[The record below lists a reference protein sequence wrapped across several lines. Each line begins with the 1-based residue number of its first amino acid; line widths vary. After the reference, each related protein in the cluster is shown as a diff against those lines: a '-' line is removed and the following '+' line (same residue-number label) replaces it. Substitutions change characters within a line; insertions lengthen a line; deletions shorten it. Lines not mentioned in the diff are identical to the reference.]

1 MVEVAVLRSKFCLVS
16 SGKTFSV
23 VSQWTHVSA
32 FKTFQSHLTR
42 VEESWHF
49 HSSFCHIALLQASA
63 SWCIIKATKLVM
75 SKMLVTMFWQCNA
88 MQIHKD
94 REPGVVQ
101 HSSAMCEWVFCVV
114 VGGSPCQIQFGGNT
128 RMGIAANSSRPS
140 LTQLDG
146 RVSQAWDWNFE
157 LI

>member
-1 MVEVAVLRSKFCLVS
+1 MNYK
-16 SGKTFSV
+16 
-23 VSQWTHVSA
+23 
-32 FKTFQSHLTR
+32 
-42 VEESWHF
+42 
-49 HSSFCHIALLQASA
+49 AS
-63 SWCIIKATKLVM
+63 KLVM
-75 SKMLVTMFWQCNA
+75 SKVLVTMFWSMQCNA

-114 VGGSPCQIQFGGNT
+114 VGGSPCQIQSRGNS

-146 RVSQAWDWNFE
+146 RVSQASS
-157 LI
+157 